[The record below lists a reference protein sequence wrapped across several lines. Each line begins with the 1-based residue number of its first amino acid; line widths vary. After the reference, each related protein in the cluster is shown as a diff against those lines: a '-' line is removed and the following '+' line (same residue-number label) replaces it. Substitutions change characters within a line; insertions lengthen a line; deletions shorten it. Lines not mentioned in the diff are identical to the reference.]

1 MTDDAVLACEDALIA
16 AMASNDV
23 DALDALLDDRLLFTG
38 LGGVVLRKE
47 DDLNAHRARLLR
59 LTRAE
64 VRERHVV
71 RCGATAVVNVHIE
84 MAGTFAGEPFAG
96 TFRYTRVWCSQED
109 GWRLLAGHMS
119 PVESEP

>member
-47 DDLNAHRARLLR
+47 DD
-59 LTRAE
+59 
-64 VRERHVV
+64 
-71 RCGATAVVNVHIE
+71 
-84 MAGTFAGEPFAG
+84 
-96 TFRYTRVWCSQED
+96 
-109 GWRLLAGHMS
+109 
-119 PVESEP
+119 